1 MEKQLL
7 SSSKISTK
15 LISYVIL
22 FGLLWFI
29 IVSIIS
35 SNLAL
40 LFSSNGYRMQ
50 LILQALIFSV
60 IYFAGFIFLWKL
72 ANILTFRNYSI
83 EEKEKKT
90 FFHTITTF
98 ILVLFVISLAY
109 NYYSYANLNNSLTKK
124 VETMYIDITNLS
136 DSATQKQKEYVKKLK
151 QEKDIELQSVES
163 ATSAYILVMC
173 FCSILGY
180 YFIYYFEKK
189 SLQKII

>member
-7 SSSKISTK
+7 SSSKIITK

-98 ILVLFVISLAY
+98 ILVLFVIYLAY

>member
-40 LFSSNGYRMQ
+40 LFSSNGYMMQ

-72 ANILTFRNYSI
+72 ANILTFQNYSI

-124 VETMYIDITNLS
+124 VETMYIDIANLS

-180 YFIYYFEKK
+180 YSIYYFEKK

>member
-15 LISYVIL
+15 LISYAIL

-50 LILQALIFSV
+50 LIIQALIFSV
-60 IYFAGFIFLWKL
+60 IYFAGFIFLWRL
-72 ANILTFRNYSI
+72 ANILTFRNYNI